1 MCPEVQNIG
10 YKILRASELLDIRG
24 RAPFT
29 FCEQRIHC
37 HLDRPTH
44 FLLSDR
50 SLYGM
55 LIFGRGISEI
65 YLCVLSE
72 HFSKGI
78 FELRA

>member
-1 MCPEVQNIG
+1 MRLQNIG
-10 YKILRASELLDIRG
+10 YGIFYSKLIARHRKKGSPVDSMRNGTTATYTLTL
-24 RAPFT
+24 
-29 FCEQRIHC
+29 
-37 HLDRPTH
+37 

-55 LIFGRGISEI
+55 LIFSRGISEI
-65 YLCVLSE
+65 SLCVLSE